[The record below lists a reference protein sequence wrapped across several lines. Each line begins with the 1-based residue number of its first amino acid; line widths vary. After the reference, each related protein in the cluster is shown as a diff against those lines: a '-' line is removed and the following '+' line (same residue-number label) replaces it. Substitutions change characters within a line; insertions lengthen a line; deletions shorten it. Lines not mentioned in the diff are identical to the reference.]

1 MNFHRSEPPLEPDE
15 QPKVEMLFRNGTL
28 TAVCILLS
36 FSLTFVTQWA
46 HNPVPWGLADLPTL
60 VLLSLGIVMQVISLK
75 NLLKHDS
82 LERGPFDAA
91 TRLFVRGVVATSLGV
106 ISAIVVD
113 FFILIAPFTP
123 ASTVGLPPE
132 TSTIF

>member
-60 VLLSLGIVMQVISLK
+60 ILLTLGILMQAWALKALLTHESLK
-75 NLLKHDS
+75 RS
-82 LERGPFDAA
+82 VFDAA
-91 TRLFVRGVVATSLGV
+91 SRNFVRGVALTSLGV
-106 ISAIVVD
+106 ISALVVD
-113 FFILIAPFTP
+113 LFLLISPLAQG
-123 ASTVGLPPE
+123 SLMGLPPE
-132 TSTIF
+132 TGAIF